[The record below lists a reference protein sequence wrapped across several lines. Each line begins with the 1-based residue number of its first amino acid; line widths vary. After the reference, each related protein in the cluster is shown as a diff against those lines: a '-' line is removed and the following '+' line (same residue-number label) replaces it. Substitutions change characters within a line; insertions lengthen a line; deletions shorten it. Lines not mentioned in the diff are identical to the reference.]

1 MPEWNRTTALVT
13 GIGAAAAAVLGY
25 LAARSFGRGG
35 GGDDH
40 EYPPAPALSNGGAHG
55 AVGNS
60 GNVRPAGPEAMR
72 DPPERWGKVD
82 EASDESFPASDPP
95 AVKHVD

>member
-1 MPEWNRTTALVT
+1 MMPEWNRKTALLT
-13 GIGAAAAAVLGY
+13 GIGAACAAAAGY
-25 LAARSFGRGG
+25 FLSKRLT
-35 GGDDH
+35 GDDDDP
-40 EYPPAPALSNGGAHG
+40 YAPALRHGGAYG

-72 DPPERWGKVD
+72 DPPEQWTKVD

>member
-1 MPEWNRTTALVT
+1 MMAEWNRKTAILT
-13 GIGAAAAAVLGY
+13 GIGAACAAAVGY
-25 LAARSFGRGG
+25 LVSRKLTGRDE
-35 GGDDH
+35 DDP
-40 EYPPAPALSNGGAHG
+40 YAPALSDGGAHG
-55 AVGNS
+55 PVGNS

-72 DPPERWGKVD
+72 DPPKHWSHVD